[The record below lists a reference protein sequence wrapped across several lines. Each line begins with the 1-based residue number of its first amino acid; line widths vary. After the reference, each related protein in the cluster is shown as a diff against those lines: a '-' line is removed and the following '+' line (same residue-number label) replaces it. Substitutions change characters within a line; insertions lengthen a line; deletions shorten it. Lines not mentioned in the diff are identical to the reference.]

1 MRKQKSHT
9 RPSSLGGWLHTHT
22 HEKRSYTAAVD
33 YGFRP
38 RAFPPTFPLTLTD
51 SPLCSA
57 LHLTGSLESPYGS
70 GIPQIHWCLGVLHIL
85 YGTPTCINNTPT
97 HDLTLRCV
105 YTHLGVI
112 SSLWEFTRPCIIYHM
127 WNNLNLQQPDPS
139 HSAHIGHWWKLN
151 KWIWMSLFSWL
162 VTGGVGRTTIL
173 WHTAGQRR
181 EKWQTWRA
189 SAGRVRGQANLRL
202 TSTYLVFRSH
212 HHHHLHLQC
221 DVYTPSTHRVAI
233 TCRLLFGHLCFFSTY
248 SL

>member
-22 HEKRSYTAAVD
+22 HTHEKQSYTAAVD

-112 SSLWEFTRPCIIYHM
+112 SSLWEFTSPCIIYHM
-127 WNNLNLQQPDPS
+127 WNNFNLQQPDPS

-151 KWIWMSLFSWL
+151 KWI
-162 VTGGVGRTTIL
+162 
-173 WHTAGQRR
+173 
-181 EKWQTWRA
+181 
-189 SAGRVRGQANLRL
+189 
-202 TSTYLVFRSH
+202 
-212 HHHHLHLQC
+212 
-221 DVYTPSTHRVAI
+221 
-233 TCRLLFGHLCFFSTY
+233 
-248 SL
+248 